1 MKYVSIVD
9 AKEQLSDL
17 IKLLQDPREEVYLT
31 FNGKPIV
38 KMTPVNL
45 PPVEEKKPNP
55 NLRRFGIAKD
65 DYKLPPDFDEQFV
78 AMDAE
83 ILKMFSDGVA

>member
-38 KMTPVNL
+38 KMTPVKL
-45 PPVEEKKPNP
+45 PPVEEKKPI
-55 NLRRFGIAKD
+55 RRAGIAKGTFTFD
-65 DYKLPPDFDEQFV
+65 DELFD

-83 ILKMFSDGVA
+83 VDKMFFGEVAK

>member
-17 IKLLQDPREEVYLT
+17 IQLLQDPKEEVYLT

-38 KMTPVNL
+38 KMTHVDL
-45 PPVEEKKPNP
+45 PPVEEKKPI
-55 NLRRFGIAKD
+55 RRAGIAKD
-65 DYKLPPDFDEQFV
+65 AHKLPPDFDEQFV

-83 ILKMFSDGVA
+83 ILKMFSNEVA

>member
-55 NLRRFGIAKD
+55 NRRRFGIAKGKYTFD
-65 DYKLPPDFDEQFV
+65 DELFD
-78 AMDAE
+78 ALDAE
-83 ILKMFSDGVA
+83 ILKSFSEGVA

>member
-17 IKLLQDPREEVYLT
+17 IQLLQDPKEEVYLT

-38 KMTPVNL
+38 KMTPV
-45 PPVEEKKPNP
+45 
-55 NLRRFGIAKD
+55 
-65 DYKLPPDFDEQFV
+65 
-78 AMDAE
+78 M
-83 ILKMFSDGVA
+83 

>member
-17 IKLLQDPREEVYLT
+17 IQLLQDPKEEVYLT

-38 KMTPVNL
+38 KMTPVTEKL
-45 PPVEEKKPNP
+45 PLAEEKPI
-55 NLRRFGIAKD
+55 RRAGIAKD
-65 DYKLPPDFDEQFV
+65 AHKLPPDFDEQFV

-83 ILKMFSDGVA
+83 ILKMFSDEVA

>member
-17 IKLLQDPREEVYLT
+17 IKLLQDPQEEVYLT

-38 KMTPVNL
+38 KMTPVTRNL
-45 PPVEEKKPNP
+45 PPVEEKKPI
-55 NLRRFGIAKD
+55 RRAGIAKD

>member
-17 IKLLQDPREEVYLT
+17 IQLLQDPKEEVYLT

-38 KMTPVNL
+38 KMTPVTEKL
-45 PPVEEKKPNP
+45 PPVEEKLPNP
-55 NLRRFGIAKD
+55 NRRRFGIAKGKFTFD
-65 DYKLPPDFDEQFV
+65 DELFD
-78 AMDAE
+78 ALDAE
-83 ILKMFSDGVA
+83 ILKSFSEGVA